1 MAVVGLY
8 GVISYSVAQRTREM
22 GVRVA
27 LGAASGDIAGMVVRQ
42 AGTLAGIGIA
52 VGIMAA
58 LGLTRLME
66 SKLYGISP
74 ADPVSFGVAAVVFG
88 VVAVA
93 ASLVPALRA
102 ARLNPVEALRA
113 E

>member
-1 MAVVGLY
+1 
-8 GVISYSVAQRTREM
+8 
-22 GVRVA
+22 VA
-27 LGAASGDIAGMVVRQ
+27 LGAAEGDIAGMVVRQ

-52 VGIMAA
+52 IGIVAA

-66 SKLYGISP
+66 SKLYEISP
-74 ADPVSFGVAAVVFG
+74 ADPLSYAVSAVAFG
-88 VVAVA
+88 VVAIA
-93 ASLVPALRA
+93 ASLAPALRA